1 VEAGVVNALQQEC
14 GQTAA
19 EHGFS
24 RDWEDA
30 AFLEKLA
37 EKMSGYQMWEI
48 TGDVDGKDTGS
59 VEDYLVEMAG
69 RYRNNV
75 LGTKL
80 MLIVSELS
88 EGLESLRHNGGAE
101 GALDGQ
107 GNFGEELADA
117 IVRILDTGTF
127 VKANLGDELL
137 SKMAVNKDRD
147 ARQQVHVMKYIAFTY
162 RSGTQMLLES
172 LGPETVIGMVS
183 DVVRGNY
190 TGNDGDPVTKIEIGD
205 VMEREKW
212 KVA

>member
-1 VEAGVVNALQQEC
+1 MSRIFYGCPSPDALPPIDIWDVIDPVTYEPREGWIELTKQADTTNGIVLRPTVEAGVVNALQHEC

-37 EKMSGYQMWEI
+37 EKMKGYQIWEI

-137 SKMAVNKDRD
+137 SKMAVNKDRPMM
-147 ARQQVHVMKYIAFTY
+147 H
-162 RSGTQMLLES
+162 
-172 LGPETVIGMVS
+172 
-183 DVVRGNY
+183 GN
-190 TGNDGDPVTKIEIGD
+190 KS
-205 VMEREKW
+205 M
-212 KVA
+212 

>member
-1 VEAGVVNALQQEC
+1 MSRIFYGCPSPDALPPIDISDVIDLKPPYAPREGWIELTKQADTTNGIALHPTVEAGVVNALQQEC

-137 SKMAVNKDRD
+137 SKMAVNKDRP
-147 ARQQVHVMKYIAFTY
+147 HMH
-162 RSGTQMLLES
+162 
-172 LGPETVIGMVS
+172 
-183 DVVRGNY
+183 GN
-190 TGNDGDPVTKIEIGD
+190 KS
-205 VMEREKW
+205 M
-212 KVA
+212 